1 MKNSPVRYL
10 NLPKIPEELIT
21 NLNRDYSTY
30 YDGNKGRLEHYI
42 RTNAEGSEIAK
53 WCNENIVP
61 DTTWGFQ
68 VIDGDLKPHVDFT
81 LVKISYL
88 FEAGGDNV
96 LTEFYDSK
104 THEKIQSINI
114 EPHRWHILQVSEP
127 HAVRGIE
134 PGKIRFSI
142 TGRIFYEN
150 GKS

>member
-1 MKNSPVRYL
+1 MGS
-10 NLPKIPEELIT
+10 LIA
-21 NLNRDYSTY
+21 D
-30 YDGNKGRLEHYI
+30 
-42 RTNAEGSEIAK
+42 
-53 WCNENIVP
+53 WCDANIVSG
-61 DTTWGFQ
+61 TSWGFQ
-68 VIDGDLKPHVDFT
+68 FIDGDLSPHTDLT

-88 FEAGGDNV
+88 FDTGGDNV

-104 THEKIQSINI
+104 THEKVQSINI

-150 GKS
+150 EKFFL